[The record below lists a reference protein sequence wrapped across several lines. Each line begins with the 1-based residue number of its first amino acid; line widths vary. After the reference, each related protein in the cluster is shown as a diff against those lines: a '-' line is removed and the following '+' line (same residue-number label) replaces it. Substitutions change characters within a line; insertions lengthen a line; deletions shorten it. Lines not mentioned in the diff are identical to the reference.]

1 MEMEYQEHNKKG
13 KFIILLGVVLAIVA
27 GGAAFYLVNQAQ
39 QQASTTEVPKVPV
52 VVAARTIPARKAI
65 ETADVTIRE
74 MPADAVGAGAV
85 ADPAQVVSRVP
96 AVTILE
102 GQVVTSNLLAST
114 EVGGQFSILKP
125 EETVAPDSPFWRA
138 VAITV
143 PDDRAVAGLV
153 APGMTVDIF
162 LTATVNL
169 PAVASPAAAESGSGA
184 GSTLVGTSYERS
196 QFMTDKST
204 KISYQDVDILAKVGT
219 SYVIRVP
226 VGVAEEIE
234 HLQAAGTVQFSM
246 ALRPAEDTRIA
257 DASKLGATTNLVI
270 ERYGLPIPMYPTL
283 TGPVYTGSAT
293 AFPIPTSAPGATTI
307 SAPGG
312 SPAPSAAPSAS
323 PNP

>member
-1 MEMEYQEHNKKG
+1 MEMEYQEHNRKG
-13 KFIILLGVVLAIVA
+13 KFIIVLGIVLAIVA

-39 QQASTTEVPKVPV
+39 QQASTTAAPKVPV

-65 ETADVTIRE
+65 ETADVIVKE
-74 MPADAVGAGAV
+74 VPADAVGAGAV

-125 EETVAPDSPFWRA
+125 DETVAPDSPYWRA

-153 APGMTVDIF
+153 GPGMTVDVF
-162 LTATVNL
+162 LTATVML
-169 PAVASPAAAESGSGA
+169 PPAATAASPGSGGT
-184 GSTLVGTSYERS
+184 GSTLVGTSSERAL
-196 QFMTDKST
+196 FMTDKST
-204 KISYQDVDILAKVGT
+204 KISYQDVEILAKVG
-219 SYVIRVP
+219 SAYVIRVP

-234 HLQAAGTVQFSM
+234 HLQAAGTVEFSM
-246 ALRPAEDTRIA
+246 ALRPAEDSRIA

-270 ERYGLPIPMYPTL
+270 QRYGLPIPMYPTL
-283 TGPVYTGSAT
+283 TGPVYTGSAN
-293 AFPIPTSAPGATTI
+293 AFPIPTPAPGATTV
-307 SAPGG
+307 SVPGA
-312 SPAPSAAPSAS
+312 SPAPPAAPSAS
-323 PNP
+323 ANP

>member
-1 MEMEYQEHNKKG
+1 MEMEYQEHNRKG
-13 KFIILLGVVLAIVA
+13 KFIIVLGVVLAIVA

-39 QQASTTEVPKVPV
+39 QQASTTAVPKVPV

-65 ETADVTIRE
+65 ETADVIVKE

-125 EETVAPDSPFWRA
+125 DETVAPDSPYWRA

-162 LTATVNL
+162 LTATVML
-169 PAVASPAAAESGSGA
+169 PPAASPGA
-184 GSTLVGTSYERS
+184 TGTGSTLVGTSAERAL
-196 QFMTDKST
+196 FMTDKST
-204 KISYQDVDILAKVGT
+204 KISYQDVEILAKVG
-219 SYVIRVP
+219 SAYVVRVP

-234 HLQAAGTVQFSM
+234 HLQAAGTVEFSM
-246 ALRPAEDTRIA
+246 ALRPTEDSRIA

-270 ERYGLPIPMYPTL
+270 QRYGLPIPMYPTI

-293 AFPIPTSAPGATTI
+293 AFPIPTAGPGATTI
-307 SAPGG
+307 SAPGA
-312 SPAPSAAPSAS
+312 SPAPSAAPAS
-323 PNP
+323 SNP